1 MKRGD
6 FVFRAEDFCKQLLI
20 IIFVNG
26 DQQLKI
32 WSQIAISIII
42 N

>member
-20 IIFVNG
+20 IILVNG

-32 WSQIAISIII
+32 LVLNCYIII